1 MCLFAVRYKELTE
14 QQLPGALPP
23 ECTPNIDG
31 PNAKSVQR
39 EQSLH
44 SFHTLFCRRCFKYDC
59 FLHRK
64 CNYCTFSFSI
74 FVVEICIQASWK
86 YCHLSK
92 LECVSQSCSKGW
104 EICYIPVLF
113 TLFEDSS
120 DIFCTHLIPVI
131 ASPFTWSTGQ
141 WLFIRLFY
149 NGIII
154 VKELIAQSNIANIS
168 EQILLSN
175 KLAEQVLT

>member
-1 MCLFAVRYKELTE
+1 MVLAAGERCLGSTLQVTLLLALLRGSHFKISPQPRLWILLSIRIIVFILALLIHYQHPYFRFTMYSLSRYKELTE

-64 CNYCTFSFSI
+64 Y
-74 FVVEICIQASWK
+74 
-86 YCHLSK
+86 
-92 LECVSQSCSKGW
+92 
-104 EICYIPVLF
+104 
-113 TLFEDSS
+113 
-120 DIFCTHLIPVI
+120 
-131 ASPFTWSTGQ
+131 
-141 WLFIRLFY
+141 LFI
-149 NGIII
+149 
-154 VKELIAQSNIANIS
+154 
-168 EQILLSN
+168 
-175 KLAEQVLT
+175 

>member
-1 MCLFAVRYKELTE
+1 MAPLRNCIFREAGFATASLAFFLVNVRYKELTE

-64 CNYCTFSFSI
+64 CSYCTFSFSI
-74 FVVEICIQASWK
+74 FVVELCLKATWRVLSFVITRNLSFNLAVMIEK
-86 YCHLSK
+86 Y
-92 LECVSQSCSKGW
+92 VSVR
-104 EICYIPVLF
+104 VLF
-113 TLFEDSS
+113 LRTLLPEGCCEVLLHVFNLDR
-120 DIFCTHLIPVI
+120 L
-131 ASPFTWSTGQ
+131 SP
-141 WLFIRLFY
+141 
-149 NGIII
+149 
-154 VKELIAQSNIANIS
+154 ANLEYRS
-168 EQILLSN
+168 
-175 KLAEQVLT
+175 VVFP

>member
-1 MCLFAVRYKELTE
+1 MWSWLSTCFQSFFFIRLMFRYHPGLIYLFLYNQNLMVFVLLVLIWDTMSFCRYKELTE

-64 CNYCTFSFSI
+64 QTIKIRSALFVQRWHFLKMRSSFYLQLFMQLQTHTSVRTWRI
-74 FVVEICIQASWK
+74 WWTANLVAFIAICIWFRQV
-86 YCHLSK
+86 H
-92 LECVSQSCSKGW
+92 
-104 EICYIPVLF
+104 F
-113 TLFEDSS
+113 
-120 DIFCTHLIPVI
+120 
-131 ASPFTWSTGQ
+131 ST
-141 WLFIRLFY
+141 
-149 NGIII
+149 
-154 VKELIAQSNIANIS
+154 
-168 EQILLSN
+168 
-175 KLAEQVLT
+175 

>member
-1 MCLFAVRYKELTE
+1 MRRWWFRKQTHYFLANFIFVLMNMESITCHVTDRFTSLAGTYFLIFLNLSLKMQSGTAIKNYCFFSLYWTNNFYFFLLRYKELTE

-64 CNYCTFSFSI
+64 CNYS
-74 FVVEICIQASWK
+74 
-86 YCHLSK
+86 
-92 LECVSQSCSKGW
+92 
-104 EICYIPVLF
+104 VL
-113 TLFEDSS
+113 
-120 DIFCTHLIPVI
+120 V
-131 ASPFTWSTGQ
+131 
-141 WLFIRLFY
+141 Y
-149 NGIII
+149 
-154 VKELIAQSNIANIS
+154 
-168 EQILLSN
+168 LL
-175 KLAEQVLT
+175 V

>member
-1 MCLFAVRYKELTE
+1 MSSLYEKMVVQEVNAFFSSQFYICIKECGINNLSCHWQVDLSSWDILLKFLLICHWKRRVVLESKITSFLLCWVNTISFFLSRYKELTE

-64 CNYCTFSFSI
+64 YSYRAL
-74 FVVEICIQASWK
+74 V
-86 YCHLSK
+86 
-92 LECVSQSCSKGW
+92 
-104 EICYIPVLF
+104 
-113 TLFEDSS
+113 
-120 DIFCTHLIPVI
+120 
-131 ASPFTWSTGQ
+131 
-141 WLFIRLFY
+141 
-149 NGIII
+149 
-154 VKELIAQSNIANIS
+154 
-168 EQILLSN
+168 
-175 KLAEQVLT
+175 

>member
-1 MCLFAVRYKELTE
+1 MFKNVVLVSPSRDILLVDVRYKELTE

-64 CNYCTFSFSI
+64 CSYCTFSFSI
-74 FVVEICIQASWK
+74 FIVELCVKSTWK
-86 YCHLSK
+86 VLSFITTRICHL
-92 LECVSQSCSKGW
+92 
-104 EICYIPVLF
+104 
-113 TLFEDSS
+113 
-120 DIFCTHLIPVI
+120 
-131 ASPFTWSTGQ
+131 
-141 WLFIRLFY
+141 
-149 NGIII
+149 
-154 VKELIAQSNIANIS
+154 
-168 EQILLSN
+168 ILQL
-175 KLAEQVLT
+175 

>member
-1 MCLFAVRYKELTE
+1 MFVCLSGVRYKELTE

-74 FVVEICIQASWK
+74 FVVEICSKATWCQLSQPK
-86 YCHLSK
+86 YTD
-92 LECVSQSCSKGW
+92 QSYSEGW
-104 EICYIPVLF
+104 EICHTPYCDCFLLWGFLWHLLYSFHSIHCFPV
-113 TLFEDSS
+113 
-120 DIFCTHLIPVI
+120 
-131 ASPFTWSTGQ
+131 TWSEGLHIWQ
-141 WLFIRLFY
+141 GCFIMNDCSEAVL
-149 NGIII
+149 
-154 VKELIAQSNIANIS
+154 SS
-168 EQILLSN
+168 EQYYCHLWTN
-175 KLAEQVLT
+175 FVKLTNW

>member
-1 MCLFAVRYKELTE
+1 MHNISLAPHKMIGVDFSFMLQAREKKNNTESVEKFYCKMLTFVSHWLVFLVHVRYKELTE

-64 CNYCTFSFSI
+64 CSYCTFSFSLLWNYVWEQLETCSRSLHLELTI
-74 FVVEICIQASWK
+74 
-86 YCHLSK
+86 YC
-92 LECVSQSCSKGW
+92 
-104 EICYIPVLF
+104 
-113 TLFEDSS
+113 
-120 DIFCTHLIPVI
+120 
-131 ASPFTWSTGQ
+131 
-141 WLFIRLFY
+141 FI
-149 NGIII
+149 
-154 VKELIAQSNIANIS
+154 
-168 EQILLSN
+168 
-175 KLAEQVLT
+175 

>member
-1 MCLFAVRYKELTE
+1 MVHFRYKELTE

-64 CNYCTFSFSI
+64 CSYCLFSFLI
-74 FVVEICIQASWK
+74 FAVELCFRATWK
-86 YCHLSK
+86 
-92 LECVSQSCSKGW
+92 
-104 EICYIPVLF
+104 LF
-113 TLFEDSS
+113 SLIT
-120 DIFCTHLIPVI
+120 TRVYHLIL
-131 ASPFTWSTGQ
+131 Q
-141 WLFIRLFY
+141 LRLK
-149 NGIII
+149 N
-154 VKELIAQSNIANIS
+154 ARIS
-168 EQILLSN
+168 ILLFLICCLRVAPKSFYEFD
-175 KLAEQVLT
+175 LYCYLPLTWDIGQ